1 MGGMLKIAFPPRF
14 FMKRDRLFFSIVL
27 AISFLFPFS
36 CAYAYYDDIV
46 EADFLT
52 LGTKYEAADIDNLVV
67 DKFNLTGVTP
77 PLVSTFFFSGDN
89 FWGPHLYFPLST
101 YPNHPA
107 SSVLRC

>member
-1 MGGMLKIAFPPRF
+1 MVKIVFSPRF
-14 FMKRDRLFFSIVL
+14 FMKRDRLFFSIIL

-52 LGTKYEAADIDNLVV
+52 RGTKYEAADIANLVV

-77 PLVSTFFFSGDN
+77 PSVSTWLFSGDT
-89 FWGPHLYFPLST
+89 FWGPNFYLPLSP